1 MKLFT
6 KTLLF
11 FITLIILESILT
23 LTLITKIVGRN
34 NLTISKIELSNEAEL
49 IYDSH
54 NSWKR
59 KIWKSLI
66 DIKNNES
73 IKKYQTLQ
81 NYFAMNRIS
90 YMLES
95 KYIRSGIDYIFI
107 KMGSFTNL
115 IPLGVS
121 TITQSEISNLA
132 VRKSHPYIEIRRLNT
147 FLLMVGSLRLYPSMK
162 SFENPR
168 IKLTKNNQLS
178 LAKEDKNYIDI
189 FLIKKIDDQY
199 CKGLTLNRKSY
210 VTFFTNKDLI
220 LSQETERFRDFF
232 SNLSVK
238 EVYEPLYNVGI
249 RKKYYNIAVQRLE
262 NIYPTKETLF
272 LATILSNEPYLKRI
286 SSIRN
291 ITFYVTI
298 SVAFLSIV
306 ISLFFSRN
314 ITNPIQLLLVAMHQ
328 LKIGKYK
335 KGVNIKGKNEI
346 SELFYGFNEMAE
358 KLLNDKAIME
368 NYIKEIIILND
379 FNEKIFNSLHAGILI
394 LDDKMTV
401 LKANKY
407 FCETFNIKSSE
418 IIGRLLSTLKVSIVD
433 SEVLRNAKKVINDGE
448 KDFTIV
454 KRSEYSKVYEIKL
467 YPFTALKSGDIS
479 TTGCILV
486 IEDISKKIEFEE
498 KIFQAE
504 KLSSLSILT
513 AGVAHEINNPLSSIM
528 SNVQNLI
535 EDEKDSDRIVALRW
549 IEQETRRIANIIHEL
564 LAFSAGKIDTSK
576 VCDINAVIKQVTSIL
591 KYAVSKNKQIK
602 IKLSLETDLPKASI
616 NEGEMK
622 QVVINILN
630 NSIHAIPKTGKI
642 EIRTKYRTEN
652 RVIEITIKD
661 NGVGIEEKNIPR
673 IFDPFFTTK
682 ENGVGTGLG
691 LSIVYGIVTKHRGK
705 ISIRSK
711 LNSGTTVNLEI
722 PAMLD

>member
-576 VCDINAVIKQVTSIL
+576 VCDINAVIKQVVSIV